1 MPVTEQAQSF
11 ELVAPFEP
19 FGDQPRAI
27 ADLTR
32 GIEQGDPNQTLLGV
46 TGSGKTFTVSN
57 VIRNVGRPTL
67 VMSHNKT
74 LAAQLYAEFKQF
86 FPKNAVEFF
95 ISYYDYYQPEA
106 YIVSSDTYIE
116 KDLSINDKIDRL
128 RLRATSALV
137 SGRSDV
143 VVVASVSCIYGLG
156 SPEEYKSQIVQVSP
170 GKRVARNA
178 LLSQL
183 VGIYYR
189 RHDQDFSPGSFRVRG
204 DIVDVFP
211 AYLEDCA
218 YRITFWGDEIETVD
232 AIDPSQGHTLRNE
245 SLLTIYP
252 AKIFVTPQDQIER
265 ALESIDVELRWR
277 LATLRAERKVME
289 AERLERRTRFD
300 MEMLKELGY
309 CSGVENYSRH
319 LSGLPEGQRP
329 WCLMDYFPDD
339 FLLVVDESHA
349 TIPQVRAMYNGDRAR
364 KLILVEHG
372 FRLPSAL
379 DNRPMT
385 FKEFEARQHQ
395 VIFASATPGDYE
407 LERCGGAFVEQ
418 VIRPT
423 GIPDPEASVRPSEN
437 QIDDLLAE
445 LRVVAGRGERALVT
459 TLTKR
464 MAEDL
469 ADYLHSF
476 GVKVRYLHSDI
487 AALARVELL
496 RELRLGVFDV
506 LVGVNLLREGLDLPE
521 VSLVAIIDADK
532 EGFLRSDRSL
542 IQTAGRAARNVNSH
556 IILYA
561 DRVTGSMKRMLDE
574 TGRRRTLQ
582 IAYNKKHGITPHTVR
597 KDAEDIRRGT
607 VIAEANRDSAAASR
621 HVDDETL
628 KRTSYLDPLL
638 QMLSADERRQLIAQ
652 MRAEMLEAAEN
663 LDYERAAALR
673 DDIVLAER
681 SLECEAEEPMPHA
694 EGRSAPAHKAGTKR

>member
-1 MPVTEQAQSF
+1 MNAASETQSF
-11 ELVAPFEP
+11 SLSAPFVP
-19 FGDQPRAI
+19 FGDQPAAI
-27 ADLTR
+27 AELTH
-32 GIEQGDPNQTLLGV
+32 GIQRGDPYQTLLGV
-46 TGSGKTFTVSN
+46 TGSGKTFTISH
-57 VIRNVGRPTL
+57 VIQNVGKPTL

-86 FPKNAVEFF
+86 FPNNAVEFF
-95 ISYYDYYQPEA
+95 ISYYDYYQPES

-116 KDLSINDKIDRL
+116 KDLSINDRIDRL

-143 VVVASVSCIYGLG
+143 IIVASVSCIYGLG
-156 SPEEYKSQIVQVSP
+156 SPEEYKSKIVQVRP
-170 GKRVARNA
+170 GQRLDRNE
-178 LLSQL
+178 LLLQL
-183 VGIYYR
+183 IDVFYR
-189 RHDQDFSPGSFRVRG
+189 RNDADFNPGAFRVRG
-204 DIVDVFP
+204 DVVDVFP

-218 YRITFWGDEIETVD
+218 YRITFWGDEVESVQV
-232 AIDPSQGHTLRNE
+232 IDPADGRVQREE

-252 AKIFVTPQDQIER
+252 AKIFVTPEDQIAR
-265 ALESIDVELRWR
+265 ALESIDEELRWR
-277 LATLRAERKVME
+277 VATLRAERKHLE

-300 MEMLKELGY
+300 LEMLRELGY

-319 LSGLPEGQRP
+319 LTGLPPGQRP

-339 FLLVVDESHA
+339 FLLVMDESHA
-349 TIPQVRAMYNGDRAR
+349 TVPQVRAMYNGDRAR
-364 KLILVEHG
+364 KLVLVEHG

-385 FKEFEARQHQ
+385 FEEFETRQRQ
-395 VIFASATPGDYE
+395 VIFLSATPGNYE

-423 GIPDPEASVRPSEN
+423 GIPDPEVIVRPSAN

-445 LRVVAGRGERALVT
+445 IRVVQQRGERVLVT

-476 GVKVRYLHSDI
+476 RIKVRYLHSDI
-487 AALARVELL
+487 DALQRVELL
-496 RELRLGVFDV
+496 RNLRLGVFDV

-532 EGFLRSDRSL
+532 EGFLRSDRAL
-542 IQTAGRAARNVNSH
+542 IQTAGRAARNINSQ

-561 DRVTGSMKRMLDE
+561 DRVTGSMQRMLEE
-574 TGRRRTLQ
+574 TGRRRALQ
-582 IAYNKKHGITPHTVR
+582 IAYNEAHNITPRTVR
-597 KDAEDIRRGT
+597 KDEQDIRRGT
-607 VIAEANRDSAAASR
+607 VVAEEHQDARSASR
-621 HVDDETL
+621 HVDDRAL
-628 KRTSYLDPLL
+628 QQAAYLDPLL
-638 QMLSADERRQLIAQ
+638 KMLTDDEKKKLIAQ
-652 MRAEMLEAAEN
+652 MRTEMLEAAEN
-663 LDYERAAALR
+663 MDYERAATLR
-673 DDIVLAER
+673 DNIAMAEAT
-681 SLECEAEEPMPHA
+681 LTTEEPA
-694 EGRSAPAHKAGTKR
+694 LDA